1 MTYWADNI
9 KFVKD
14 LIDSKYKKIDD
25 AISDM
30 EEHVKTL
37 NEKSDCKKS
46 RDGFI
51 EATRALELMNFDEV
65 EGLAETMFKDMPEAE
80 REKEQ
85 ARMKDYKTK
94 FQATLSQMKD
104 YKTKFQATLSQ

>member
-1 MTYWADNI
+1 
-9 KFVKD
+9 
-14 LIDSKYKKIDD
+14 
-25 AISDM
+25 M

-65 EGLAETMFKDMPEAE
+65 EGLAETMFKGQFFKIMNL
-80 REKEQ
+80 Q
-85 ARMKDYKTK
+85 FMVSTH
-94 FQATLSQMKD
+94 L
-104 YKTKFQATLSQ
+104 

>member
-1 MTYWADNI
+1 
-9 KFVKD
+9 
-14 LIDSKYKKIDD
+14 
-25 AISDM
+25 M

-65 EGLAETMFKDMPEAE
+65 EGLAETMFKG
-80 REKEQ
+80 
-85 ARMKDYKTK
+85 
-94 FQATLSQMKD
+94 
-104 YKTKFQATLSQ
+104 